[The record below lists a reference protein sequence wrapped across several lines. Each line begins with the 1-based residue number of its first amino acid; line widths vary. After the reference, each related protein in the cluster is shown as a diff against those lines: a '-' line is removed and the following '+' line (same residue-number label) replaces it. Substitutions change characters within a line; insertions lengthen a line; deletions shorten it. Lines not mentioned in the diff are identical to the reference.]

1 MPSFCRC
8 FKGSVDTWNSSNCS
22 RTTPLERLELLELL
36 ELLRHPRTHL
46 LHDGV
51 GYSMSAVK
59 RVPGDVQTSS
69 FQAPLKPLHHRKR
82 QHAVGAPV
90 GDEDRQVAAAG
101 ELFGPGVFIFRCFS
115 G

>member
-36 ELLRHPRTHL
+36 ELLRHPRIHL

-59 RVPGDVQTSS
+59 RVPGDVQTGG
-69 FQAPLKPLHHRKR
+69 FQPRLESLHDRER
-82 QHAVGAPV
+82 QHAVRASMR
-90 GDEDRQVAAAG
+90 DEDRQVAAPR
-101 ELFGPGVFIFRCFS
+101 ELFGPRFFIH
-115 G
+115 